1 MEKRAVSQPAR
12 AALEVT
18 TPEGKRTVLL
28 TDHPV
33 TLGRAEDCDIVIPEP
48 FVSSCHAQI
57 EPAKEGYVIRDAGST
72 NGTWVDSAHVEG
84 SARLE
89 DGANLI
95 LGRPGN
101 YRLRF
106 ISITADD
113 AQADPRP
120 HARKSR
126 SGRILKGLSLPP
138 VRPFPHSVEPEGK
151 HDKGKIVPLQ
161 RAGDAQPEGKH
172 STYVTS
178 ATTKR
183 NLQEVLEI
191 SKALLS
197 TLDLEEVLGRVLD
210 ACLRISHAERGYLF
224 LQEAGDLRLRAR
236 RDDQQDPASD
246 RQVEFSRSIA
256 EKVAASGQA
265 EFLSNLKG
273 GTGRDSSDSIVRLKL
288 QTIACVPLKIQQRV
302 IGIVYLDSHQ
312 RAALPDRTGREI
324 LEVLAGLAAV
334 AIVNARMVEE
344 RVQNERWSTIGRLAA
359 SIVHD
364 IRSPMAALRGTAELL
379 RMKLREPAHVEK
391 LSLIIQEVDRL
402 TKLSGEMLEFSSG
415 AQPLRLEE
423 LSLSQV
429 AEDFLKT
436 VEPRLEKE
444 EIELERKLDAGR
456 VLPLDRQKLARLLH
470 NVVGNA
476 LEAMQPGGKLTL
488 ETRAV
493 KDGGILA
500 ISDSGSGMDKETLR
514 RVCEPFFSQGK
525 EHGVGLGMAIVRRI
539 AEQHGATL
547 NIQSHPGKG
556 TRVELHFPTRVPE
569 PAAR

>member
-1 MEKRAVSQPAR
+1 MEKDAVSHPTR

-28 TDHPV
+28 SDHTV

-57 EPAKEGYVIRDAGST
+57 EPAKDGYVIRDAGST
-72 NGTWVDSAHVEG
+72 NGTWVDSAHVQG
-84 SARLE
+84 STRLE

-106 ISITADD
+106 ISITTDTETES
-113 AQADPRP
+113 RP
-120 HARKSR
+120 HARK
-126 SGRILKGLSLPP
+126 LKVLSLPHSHH
-138 VRPFPHSVEPEGK
+138 FPHVVGPE
-151 HDKGKIVPLQ
+151 HAEKGKVVPIQ
-161 RAGDAQPEGKH
+161 RAGEGPAPGKKPG
-172 STYVTS
+172 TLVTN
-178 ATTKR
+178 ATTNR

-197 TLDLEEVLGRVLD
+197 TLDLQEVLDRVLD
-210 ACLRISHAERGYLF
+210 ACLRISHGERGYLF
-224 LQEAGDLRLRAR
+224 LQEAGDLKLRAR
-236 RDDQQDPASD
+236 RNDQQDPASD

-256 EKVAASGQA
+256 ERVAASGQA
-265 EFLSNLKG
+265 EFLSDLKG
-273 GTGRDSSDSIVRLKL
+273 GAGRDSSESIARLQL

-312 RAALPDRTGREI
+312 RAALPDRTGREV

-344 RVQNERWSTIGRLAA
+344 RLQNERWSTIGRMAA

-379 RMKLREPAHVEK
+379 RMKLSEPAHVDK
-391 LSLIIQEVDRL
+391 LNLIIQEVDRL

-415 AQPLRLEE
+415 AQPLRLEDLA
-423 LSLSQV
+423 LSRV
-429 AEDFLKT
+429 VEDFLKT

-444 EIELERKLDAGR
+444 EINLERKLDAGSL
-456 VLPLDRQKLARLLH
+456 LPLDRQKLARLLH

-488 ETRAV
+488 ETRAN

-500 ISDSGSGMDKETLR
+500 ISDSGSGMDEETLR

-547 NIQSHPGKG
+547 NILSQPGKG

-569 PAAR
+569 RG

>member
-1 MEKRAVSQPAR
+1 MERDSVSHPTR

-28 TDHPV
+28 SDHTV

-57 EPAKEGYVIRDAGST
+57 EPAKDGYVIRDAGST
-72 NGTWVDSAHVEG
+72 NGTWVDSAHVQG
-84 SARLE
+84 STRLE

-106 ISITADD
+106 ISITTDTEAES
-113 AQADPRP
+113 RP
-120 HARKSR
+120 HARK
-126 SGRILKGLSLPP
+126 LKVLSLPHSHH
-138 VRPFPHSVEPEGK
+138 FPHVVGPDG
-151 HDKGKIVPLQ
+151 HAVKGKVVPIQ
-161 RAGDAQPEGKH
+161 RAGEGPAPGKKPG
-172 STYVTS
+172 TLVTN
-178 ATTKR
+178 ATTNR

-197 TLDLEEVLGRVLD
+197 TLDLQEVLDRVLD
-210 ACLRISHAERGYLF
+210 ACLRISHGERGYLF
-224 LQEAGDLRLRAR
+224 LQEAGDLKLRAR
-236 RDDQQDPASD
+236 RNDQQDPAAD

-256 EKVAASGQA
+256 ERVA
-265 EFLSNLKG
+265 EFLSDLKG
-273 GTGRDSSDSIVRLKL
+273 GTGRDSSESITRLQL
-288 QTIACVPLKIQQRV
+288 QTIACVPLKIQHRV

-312 RAALPDRTGREI
+312 RAALPDRTGREV

-344 RVQNERWSTIGRLAA
+344 RLQNERWSTIGRMAA

-379 RMKLREPAHVEK
+379 RMKLSEPAHVDK
-391 LSLIIQEVDRL
+391 LNLIIQEVDRL

-423 LSLSQV
+423 LALSHV
-429 AEDFLKT
+429 VEDFLKT

-444 EIELERKLDAGR
+444 EINLERKLDAGSP
-456 VLPLDRQKLARLLH
+456 LPLDRQKLARLLH

-488 ETRAV
+488 ETRAS

-500 ISDSGSGMDKETLR
+500 ISDSGSGMDEETLR

-539 AEQHGATL
+539 AEQHGASL
-547 NIQSHPGKG
+547 NIQSQPGKG

-569 PAAR
+569 RA

>member
-1 MEKRAVSQPAR
+1 MSQSAR

-18 TPEGKRTVLL
+18 TPTGKRTILL

-33 TLGRAEDCDIVIPEP
+33 TLGRAEDCDVVIPEP
-48 FVSSCHAQI
+48 FVSSCHAHI
-57 EPAKEGYVIRDAGST
+57 EAVKDGYVIRDAGST
-72 NGTWVDSAHVEG
+72 NGTFVGSQHVEG
-84 SARLE
+84 RQRLE

-106 ISITADD
+106 ISITTD
-113 AQADPRP
+113 AEDEARA
-120 HARKSR
+120 HARKAR
-126 SGRILKGLSLPP
+126 SGRILKGLSLPHP
-138 VRPFPHSVEPEGK
+138 RHFPHPVEPDEPE
-151 HDKGKIVPLQ
+151 KGKVVPLQ
-161 RAGDAQPEGKH
+161 RAGDAPSQAKKPG
-172 STYVTS
+172 TLVTN
-178 ATTKR
+178 ATTNR

-246 RQVEFSRSIA
+246 QQVEFSRSIA

-265 EFLSNLKG
+265 EFLSDLKG
-273 GTGRDSSDSIVRLKL
+273 GMGRDSSESITRLQL

-312 RAALPDRTGREI
+312 RAALPDRTGREV

-344 RVQNERWSTIGRLAA
+344 RVQNERWSTIGRMAA

-379 RMKLREPAHVEK
+379 RMKLSEPTHVEK
-391 LSLIIQEVDRL
+391 LNLIIQEVDRL
-402 TKLSGEMLEFSSG
+402 TKLSGEMLEFSAG

-423 LSLSQV
+423 LSLSLVVEQ
-429 AEDFLKT
+429 FLKT

-444 EIELERKLDAGR
+444 KIELECKLDPGR
-456 VLPLDRQKLARLLH
+456 PLPLDRHKLARLLH

-476 LEAMQPGGKLTL
+476 LEAMQPGGKLKL
-488 ETRAV
+488 ETRGV

-500 ISDSGSGMDKETLR
+500 ISDSGAGMDEETLR

-525 EHGVGLGMAIVRRI
+525 VQGIGLGMAIVRRI

-547 NIQSHPGKG
+547 SIESHPGKG

-569 PAAR
+569 RGQL

>member
-1 MEKRAVSQPAR
+1 MSKSAK
-12 AALEVT
+12 AALEVV
-18 TPEGKRTVLL
+18 TPDGRKTILL
-28 TDHPV
+28 ADEPV
-33 TLGRAEDCDIVIPEP
+33 TLGRAEDCDVVIPEP
-48 FVSSCHAQI
+48 FVSSCHAKI
-57 EPAKEGYVIRDAGST
+57 EPAKDGYVIRDAGST

-84 SARLE
+84 SRHLE

-106 ISITADD
+106 ISITTD
-113 AQADPRP
+113 QAPAEPRA
-120 HARKSR
+120 HGRKSR
-126 SGRILKGLSLPP
+126 SGRILKGLSLPNP
-138 VRPFPHSVEPEGK
+138 RYPHAVDPEEK
-151 HDKGKIVPLQ
+151 RDKGNVVPMQ
-161 RAGDAQPEGKH
+161 RAGDAQPEDRVGH
-172 STYVTS
+172 TPVTS

-224 LQEAGDLRLRAR
+224 LQEAGDLKLRAR

-256 EKVAASGQA
+256 ERVAASGQA
-265 EFLSNLKG
+265 EFLSDLKG
-273 GTGRDSSDSIVRLKL
+273 GAGRESSDSIVRLQL
-288 QTIACVPLKIQQRV
+288 QTIASVPLKIQERV
-302 IGIVYLDSHQ
+302 IGIVYLDSH
-312 RAALPDRTGREI
+312 RRSALPDRTGREV

-334 AIVNARMVEE
+334 AIVNARMVQE

-379 RMKLREPAHVEK
+379 RMKLSEPAHIEK

-415 AQPLRLEE
+415 AQPLRLEDVT
-423 LSLSQV
+423 LSQV
-429 AEDFLKT
+429 VEDFLKT

-444 EIELERKLDAGR
+444 QIRLERKLHSTTP
-456 VLPLDRQKLARLLH
+456 LPLDRHKLARLLH
-470 NVVGNA
+470 NVVGNS
-476 LEAMQPGGKLTL
+476 LEAMQPGGTLTL
-488 ETRAV
+488 ETRV
-493 KDGGILA
+493 QRDGGILA
-500 ISDSGSGMDKETLR
+500 ISDSGCGMDDETLR
-514 RVCEPFFSQGK
+514 RVCEPFFSAGK
-525 EHGVGLGMAIVRRI
+525 QHGVGLGMAIVRRI
-539 AEQHGATL
+539 AEQHGASL
-547 NIQSHPGKG
+547 EIQSRPGKG
-556 TRVELHFPTRVPE
+556 TRVEIQFPTRIPE
-569 PAAR
+569 RG

>member
-1 MEKRAVSQPAR
+1 MEKDAVSHPTR

-28 TDHPV
+28 SDHTV

-57 EPAKEGYVIRDAGST
+57 EPAKDGYVIRDAGST
-72 NGTWVDSAHVEG
+72 NGTWVDSAHVQG
-84 SARLE
+84 STRLE

-106 ISITADD
+106 ISITTD
-113 AQADPRP
+113 AEAESRP
-120 HARKSR
+120 HARK
-126 SGRILKGLSLPP
+126 LKVLSLPHSHH
-138 VRPFPHSVEPEGK
+138 FPHAVGPGEHAE
-151 HDKGKIVPLQ
+151 KGKVVPIQ
-161 RAGDAQPEGKH
+161 RAGEGPAPSRKPG
-172 STYVTS
+172 TLVTN
-178 ATTKR
+178 ATTNR

-197 TLDLEEVLGRVLD
+197 TLDLQEVLGRVLD
-210 ACLRISHAERGYLF
+210 ACLRISHGERGYLF
-224 LQEAGDLRLRAR
+224 LQEAGDLKLRAR
-236 RDDQQDPASD
+236 RNDQQDPASD

-256 EKVAASGQA
+256 ERVAASGQA
-265 EFLSNLKG
+265 EFLSDLKG
-273 GTGRDSSDSIVRLKL
+273 GAGRDSSESIARLQL

-312 RAALPDRTGREI
+312 RAALPDRTGREV

-344 RVQNERWSTIGRLAA
+344 RLQNERWSTIGRMAA

-379 RMKLREPAHVEK
+379 RMKLSEPAHVDK
-391 LSLIIQEVDRL
+391 LNLIIQEVDRL

-415 AQPLRLEE
+415 AQPLRLEDLA
-423 LSLSQV
+423 LSRV
-429 AEDFLKT
+429 VEDFLKT

-444 EIELERKLDAGR
+444 KINLERKLDAGSP
-456 VLPLDRQKLARLLH
+456 LPLDRQKLARLLH

-488 ETRAV
+488 ETRAN

-500 ISDSGSGMDKETLR
+500 ISDSGSGMDEETLR

-547 NIQSHPGKG
+547 NIQSQPGKG
-556 TRVELHFPTRVPE
+556 TRVELHFPMRVPE
-569 PAAR
+569 PVAR